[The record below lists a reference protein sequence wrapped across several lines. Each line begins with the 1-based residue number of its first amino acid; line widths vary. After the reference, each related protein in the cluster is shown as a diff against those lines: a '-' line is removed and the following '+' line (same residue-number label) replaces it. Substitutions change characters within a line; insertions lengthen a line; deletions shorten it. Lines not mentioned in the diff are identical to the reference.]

1 MDRDVEVTA
10 RIPDLASGSVAL
22 EDVLVAIEFLR
33 TRWCTLV
40 DQRYGRFLA
49 LNLREL
55 SQEVWASHP
64 GLSLQRGIAAI
75 RMPVPV
81 WVLQLAGQGVSS
93 WALPGDPPILT
104 EHLEGQFAWMA
115 EIYPEAA
122 AQRSLYQPIPASRS
136 PQPCA
141 ACSAPRREPHGV
153 PRRSRSPRVET
164 RARMKL
170 NAHCHV
176 VAEFG

>member
-75 RMPVPV
+75 RMPKKR
-81 WVLQLAGQGVSS
+81 LTG
-93 WALPGDPPILT
+93 PPR
-104 EHLEGQFAWMA
+104 G
-115 EIYPEAA
+115 
-122 AQRSLYQPIPASRS
+122 R
-136 PQPCA
+136 C
-141 ACSAPRREPHGV
+141 
-153 PRRSRSPRVET
+153 VEC
-164 RARMKL
+164 L
-170 NAHCHV
+170 I
-176 VAEFG
+176 